1 MASKALMIRPLQRQ
15 VVFVDV
21 VADDDD
27 DDGHVVGIDV
37 ALVVAVDV
45 ENLSALLSFCLWA

>member
-27 DDGHVVGIDV
+27 GHVVGIDF

-45 ENLSALLSFCLWA
+45 ENLNALLSFCLWA